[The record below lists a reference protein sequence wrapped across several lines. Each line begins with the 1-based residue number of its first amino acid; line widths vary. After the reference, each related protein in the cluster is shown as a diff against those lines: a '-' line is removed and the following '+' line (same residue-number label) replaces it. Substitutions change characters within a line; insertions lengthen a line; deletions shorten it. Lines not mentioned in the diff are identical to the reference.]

1 MKKNSKNLAV
11 IPSRKGSKGM
21 PKEGSINIDTLE
33 DLAEAKYYLEKKEMY
48 LKLKSILTSK
58 QLNLVYFFI
67 FLSLITMIIELIG
80 LGLIIPFVK
89 SLMSDGTDITIINY
103 LNMINLYPEN
113 KNELI
118 FIFIIFIS
126 IIYTI
131 KTIYLTFFSY
141 AQTKLLADLRVSLSD
156 KIYNIYLNKP
166 FEFHLNN
173 NSSKL
178 IRNIDEVS
186 LVVALIQFIITV
198 CTEIIIFVGI
208 ASFVIWYEPVG
219 AAIVIIFF
227 GLFGYLFF
235 NTIKQRV
242 KKWGE
247 LRQTYSGLRLKFLN
261 EGFRLIKY
269 AKILQKTK
277 ELIGIYTNNNKSLN
291 LCEIKQ
297 NFTDSLPRLWLEW
310 LVVIAFTLVIF
321 VMIFLGRDI
330 NYILPLIGLFVAA
343 AFRIMPSLTRIMNCI
358 HKIIYNRPALD
369 TIYHEFK
376 LNKKNHEVNKVNK
389 TILTFKNK
397 IELTNVKFKYSHTD
411 KLVLENVNLQINQ
424 GDTIGI
430 IGESGK
436 GKTTLIN
443 IIFGLIKALRRK
455 Y

>member
-1 MKKNSKNLAV
+1 
-11 IPSRKGSKGM
+11 
-21 PKEGSINIDTLE
+21 
-33 DLAEAKYYLEKKEMY
+33 MY

-227 GLFGYLFF
+227 GLFGYLF
-235 NTIKQRV
+235 
-242 KKWGE
+242 
-247 LRQTYSGLRLKFLN
+247 
-261 EGFRLIKY
+261 LI
-269 AKILQKTK
+269 Q
-277 ELIGIYTNNNKSLN
+277 
-291 LCEIKQ
+291 
-297 NFTDSLPRLWLEW
+297 
-310 LVVIAFTLVIF
+310 
-321 VMIFLGRDI
+321 
-330 NYILPLIGLFVAA
+330 
-343 AFRIMPSLTRIMNCI
+343 
-358 HKIIYNRPALD
+358 
-369 TIYHEFK
+369 
-376 LNKKNHEVNKVNK
+376 LNKE
-389 TILTFKNK
+389 
-397 IELTNVKFKYSHTD
+397 
-411 KLVLENVNLQINQ
+411 
-424 GDTIGI
+424 
-430 IGESGK
+430 
-436 GKTTLIN
+436 
-443 IIFGLIKALRRK
+443 
-455 Y
+455 